1 MYNRWCLYIRHLSST
16 AYDVMR
22 NSVIKLPSQRTL
34 RDYTYYTEACVGFSS
49 TVDRQ
54 LIEAAGITS
63 CPEFEKY
70 VIIIMDEMY
79 VKEDLVYDK
88 HSGMYFMYVYMYM
101 QHS

>member
-54 LIEAAGITS
+54 LIELKLLVLQAAQNLRN
-63 CPEFEKY
+63 
-70 VIIIMDEMY
+70 M
-79 VKEDLVYDK
+79 
-88 HSGMYFMYVYMYM
+88 
-101 QHS
+101 